1 MNITQNNA
9 GMTVVQKIQMDSC
22 TAILLHI
29 SVKNLYKKMSF
40 KTIKPSE
47 NVKKISSLNV

>member
-22 TAILLHI
+22 TAI
-29 SVKNLYKKMSF
+29 SKSRNMKSGKSTETSNYQKS
-40 KTIKPSE
+40 TC
-47 NVKKISSLNV
+47 